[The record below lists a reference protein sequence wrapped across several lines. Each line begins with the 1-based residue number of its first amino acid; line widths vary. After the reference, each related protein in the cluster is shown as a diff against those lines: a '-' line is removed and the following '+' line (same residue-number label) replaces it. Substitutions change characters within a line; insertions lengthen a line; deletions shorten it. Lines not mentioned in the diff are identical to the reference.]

1 MPRAV
6 LESAELL
13 RMFIP
18 IVRAD
23 LTMTETYAY
32 APEEPLACPISAFGG
47 LDDDA
52 VSRDDLAAWGDQTS
66 SSFTLRLLPGGHFFL
81 QTLRPRLLA
90 AIAADLSQPLAEA
103 P

>member
-23 LTMTETYAY
+23 LTMTETYVY
-32 APEEPLACPISAFGG
+32 APEAPLACPISAFGG
-47 LDDDA
+47 LADDA
-52 VSRDDLAAWGDQTS
+52 VTRDDLAAWGDQTRGG
-66 SSFTLRLLPGGHFFL
+66 FTLRMVPGGHFFL
-81 QTLRPRLLA
+81 QTIRPWLLS
-90 AIAADLSQPLAEA
+90 AIRSDLQQTLAEA
-103 P
+103 N